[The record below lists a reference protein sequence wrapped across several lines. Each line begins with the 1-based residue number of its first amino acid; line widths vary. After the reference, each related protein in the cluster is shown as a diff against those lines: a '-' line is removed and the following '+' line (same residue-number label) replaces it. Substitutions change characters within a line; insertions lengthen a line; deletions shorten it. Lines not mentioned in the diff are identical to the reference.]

1 MTDLKYTTDHEWMLV
16 EDNIVT
22 VGITDFAQ
30 EQLGDVVYVELP
42 EVDSELCAG
51 EQAAVIESV
60 KAAGEIKSPIKGV
73 VAVINEALQDKPEI
87 LNEDPTGSGWI
98 FKLEIND
105 QIDFNEFMD
114 NDAYDRFIEEC

>member
-1 MTDLKYTTDHEWMLV
+1 MKNLKYTTDHEWMLV

-42 EVDSELCAG
+42 EVDSELSAG

-60 KAAGEIKSPIKGV
+60 KAAGEIKSPVKGV
-73 VAVINEALQDKPEI
+73 VAAINETLRDKPEI
-87 LNEDPTGSGWI
+87 LNEEPTDGGWI
-98 FKLEIND
+98 YKLEID
-105 QIDFNEFMD
+105 GQIDFNEFMD
-114 NDAYDRFIEEC
+114 NDAYIRFIEEG

>member
-1 MTDLKYTTDHEWMLV
+1 MKNLKYTTDHEWMLV

-42 EVDSELCAG
+42 EVDSELSAG

-60 KAAGEIKSPIKGV
+60 KAAGEIKSPVKGV
-73 VAVINEALQDKPEI
+73 VAAINETLRDKPEI
-87 LNEDPTGSGWI
+87 LNEEPTDGGWI
-98 FKLEIND
+98 YKLEID
-105 QIDFNEFMD
+105 GQIDFNEFMD
-114 NDAYDRFIEEC
+114 NDAYNRFIEEG